1 MTNDIKIINNFISQK
16 DAKFFI
22 DYTNNNFENENLFRK
37 RVGVAYG
44 KGLAYRAVFPDEKP
58 ATLYK
63 EIENKIIFYSNL
75 FINEIKKITDV
86 ENFFYGVS
94 ITKLSEDIHF
104 RIHKDIHNTLTN
116 LKYSGVLYLNNDYE
130 GGEIAFLEEFTPTSN
145 FPLYDKSMN
154 GFCYK
159 PNSGDMV
166 IFPSD
171 KWHGGTRVH
180 GGNRYAIIFWSTEN
194 DKYKFQGFDSDL
206 VWDKM
211 EEVKNDYSR

>member
-1 MTNDIKIINNFISQK
+1 MINDITIINNFIPEK

-22 DYTNNNFENENLFRK
+22 DYANSNCENENLFRK

-58 ATLYK
+58 AILYK
-63 EIENKIIFYSNL
+63 EIEDKIIFYSNL

-104 RIHKDIHNTLTN
+104 RIHKDVHNTLTD
-116 LKYSGVLYLNNDYE
+116 LKYSGVLYLNDNYD
-130 GGEIAFLEEFTPTSN
+130 GGEIVFLEDFTPTSN

-159 PNSGDMV
+159 PTSGDMV
-166 IFPSD
+166 IFPSN
-171 KWHGGTRVH
+171 KWHGGTRISN
-180 GGNRYAIIFWSTEN
+180 GDRYSIIFWSTEN
-194 DKYKFQGFDSDL
+194 EEYRFKGFDSDI
-206 VWDKM
+206 VWNQVEKDL
-211 EEVKNDYSR
+211 ENHSS